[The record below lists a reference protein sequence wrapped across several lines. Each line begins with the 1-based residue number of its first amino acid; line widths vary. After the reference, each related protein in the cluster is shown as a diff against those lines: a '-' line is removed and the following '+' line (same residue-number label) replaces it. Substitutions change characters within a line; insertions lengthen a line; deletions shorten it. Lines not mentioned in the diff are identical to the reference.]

1 MKSTDNFHQI
11 LSFLNDLSQ
20 HNSRDWFDTNRP
32 AYESARGMFERFI
45 DNLIDEFR
53 TSDNL
58 QGLTAKEC
66 IFRIYRDVRFSRDK
80 TPYNS
85 NFSAV
90 ISPGG
95 KKSRLQ
101 GYYVS
106 IEPHGHSMIAGGLH
120 MPSSDQINLFRQ
132 EINRDAA
139 AFKAVTGDKDFIEQ
153 FGRIEG
159 ERLKTAP
166 KGYARDHPEI
176 ELLQLKEV
184 VAIHNF
190 PDEQLEAGN
199 FLERVV
205 TVCRTIKPFLD
216 FLNDVL
222 L

>member
-1 MKSTDNFHQI
+1 
-11 LSFLNDLSQ
+11 
-20 HNSRDWFDTNRP
+20 
-32 AYESARGMFERFI
+32 
-45 DNLIDEFR
+45 
-53 TSDNL
+53 L
-58 QGLTAKEC
+58 QGLSAKEC

-80 TPYNS
+80 TPYNT

-90 ISPGG
+90 IAPGG

-120 MPSSDQINLFRQ
+120 MPTSDQISRFRQ
-132 EINRDAA
+132 AIDRDAA
-139 AFKAVTGDKDFIEQ
+139 AFKAITGDKIFIERV
-153 FGRIEG
+153 GRIEG

-166 KGYARDHPEI
+166 KGYDRNHPEI
-176 ELLQLKEV
+176 ELLRLKEV

-190 PDEQLEAGN
+190 PDQQLEAGD
-199 FLERVV
+199 FLDRAV
-205 TVCRTIKPFLD
+205 TVCRAMRPFLD